1 MTEHLSIDLFG
12 VVHGVADGS
21 LAIGVL
27 ALIVIVA
34 LAVVW
39 LRPSKARR

>member
-12 VVHGVADGS
+12 VVQGAADGS

-27 ALIVIVA
+27 ALIAIVA
-34 LAVVW
+34 IVVVW
-39 LRPSKARR
+39 LRASKAR